1 MFNGIIQGI
10 GIVEDLNLKKNNFL
24 KIKTKL
30 NFKNFIKGSSVACD
44 GICLT
49 IVDCESINNH
59 YVLSTNVS
67 EETISKTT
75 IQFWKN
81 GKNVNIEKSLKFNQ
95 EISGHFVYGHVD
107 GFSKV
112 IKINKLLNSW
122 YINFEYTSEKHKKL
136 IVEKGSVS
144 INGISLTVAK
154 KNNDN
159 FSIAVIPH
167 TYKVTNLSTLQ
178 INDNANIEYDML
190 ARYIFNK

>member
-10 GIVEDLNLKKNNFL
+10 GVVEDLNPKKNNFL

-30 NFKNFIKGSSVACD
+30 NFKGFIKGSSVACD

-49 IVDCESINNH
+49 IVDCKSINNH
-59 YVLSTNVS
+59 YVLSVNVS

-112 IKINKLLNSW
+112 IKINKLLNCW
-122 YINFEYTSEKHKKL
+122 YMNFEYT
-136 IVEKGSVS
+136 
-144 INGISLTVAK
+144 
-154 KNNDN
+154 
-159 FSIAVIPH
+159 
-167 TYKVTNLSTLQ
+167 
-178 INDNANIEYDML
+178 
-190 ARYIFNK
+190 